1 MAAPNTPRNFA
12 GSLNFDGAKA
22 KEERDY
28 VAEAVEQYR
37 QQLLNPQ
44 RQAQPPRGKG
54 KGGGGK
60 NRGFKNEPRA
70 LPKSRAV
77 GLVQGKDE
85 PDADFAVRKS
95 QAVPKGARSGKSGGL
110 EEQMF
115 LQEGY
120 TPEAAR
126 LKANILRSEG
136 GEAFR
141 AEDGSIQTR
150 GAGQRKEVT
159 SSTGRAYDPIRERQ
173 ELMQRGREAVA
184 ARKEAQAADDLL
196 VKKREDAIRKPGSVG
211 GFATKD
217 GWGERKTLTP
227 EEFAKRKPAMV
238 TEGRNA
244 PVTNKM
250 TEVLGWMDKDQ
261 QAAGMPASG
270 FEQRLRGVED
280 ARKRLLS
287 GTRASTGKEMA
298 MAQGKATPMSGSRR

>member
-1 MAAPNTPRNFA
+1 MLGNILTNAIS
-12 GSLNFDGAKA
+12 SL
-22 KEERDY
+22 R
-28 VAEAVEQYR
+28 EQ
-37 QQLLNPQ
+37 LVNPQ
-44 RQAQPPRGKG
+44 RQGK
-54 KGGGGK
+54 GGGK
-60 NRGFKNEPRA
+60 NRGFRNEARA
-70 LPKSRAV
+70 MPSSRAV
-77 GLVQGKDE
+77 GGVRGKDE
-85 PDADFAVRKS
+85 RDEEFDARMNR
-95 QAVPKGARSGKSGGL
+95 AVPRGARSGKSGGL

-159 SSTGRAYDPIRERQ
+159 SSTGRAYDPIRERK

-184 ARKEAQAADDLL
+184 ARKEAQAADDFL
-196 VKKREDAIRKPGSVG
+196 VKKREEAIRKPGSVG

-238 TEGRNA
+238 TEGRNN

-270 FEQRLRGVED
+270 FEQRLRGVESQ
-280 ARKRLLS
+280 RKKLLS
-287 GTRASTGKEMA
+287 NSKG
-298 MAQGKATPMSGSRR
+298 GKAIPLASQKYGAGSGQIDPGTGRQMIM